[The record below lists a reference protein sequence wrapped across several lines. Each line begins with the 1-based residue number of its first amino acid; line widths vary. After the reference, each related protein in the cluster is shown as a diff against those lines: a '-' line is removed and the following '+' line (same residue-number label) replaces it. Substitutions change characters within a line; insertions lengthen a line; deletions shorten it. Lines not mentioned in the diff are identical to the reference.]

1 MTSGTAHTLYNL
13 GYQTVD
19 LVLSAD
25 GIYVDNRPMNQTKL
39 VVHKG
44 LNNQLNFHVRNRDRV
59 KPNLST
65 KTLYATVINPNTS
78 KRVIFKPLTLVGGGT
93 TGEARLDLN
102 LGDIQD
108 LIPGLYQIAIS
119 ESADSGA
126 TQTPLYANQNDRIV
140 TDLEV
145 KSSLE
150 YDPSPTQTA
159 AVFTRTA
166 SLGVDG
172 VDSFATSSLYG
183 NQDKNFRH
191 SRHTIAL
198 YMTNFVG
205 SVKIQGSAL
214 ESAPTQDS
222 DWYDINSQGDIG
234 NPAIPYVTATSG
246 VDPFNFTVN
255 TNWIRVT
262 FDQTS
267 GTLDQVLLRN

>member
-59 KPNLST
+59 KQNLSA
-65 KTLYATVINPNTS
+65 KTLYATIINPNTS
-78 KRVIFKPLTLVGGGT
+78 MRVIFKPLTLVSGGT
-93 TGEARLDLN
+93 TGEARLDLDT
-102 LGDIQD
+102 GDIQD
-108 LIPGLYQIAIS
+108 LAPGLYQISIS
-119 ESADSGA
+119 ESADSGL
-126 TQTPLYANQNDRIV
+126 TQSPLYANQNDRIM

-145 KSSLE
+145 MSSLE
-150 YDPSPTQTA
+150 YDPSPTQSVTN
-159 AVFTRTA
+159 FIRTG
-166 SLGVDG
+166 SVGIDG

-191 SRHTIAL
+191 SRHTLAL

-205 SVKIQGSAL
+205 TVRVQGSAL
-214 ESAPTQDS
+214 ASAPSLDS
-222 DWYDINSQGDIG
+222 DWYDINVQGDIG
-234 NPAIPYVTATSG
+234 SPAIPYATATSG
-246 VDPFNFTVN
+246 VDPFNFTIN
-255 TNWIRVT
+255 TNWIRII

>member
-1 MTSGTAHTLYNL
+1 
-13 GYQTVD
+13 
-19 LVLSAD
+19 
-25 GIYVDNRPMNQTKL
+25 
-39 VVHKG
+39 
-44 LNNQLNFHVRNRDRV
+44 
-59 KPNLST
+59 
-65 KTLYATVINPNTS
+65 
-78 KRVIFKPLTLVGGGT
+78 
-93 TGEARLDLN
+93 
-102 LGDIQD
+102 
-108 LIPGLYQIAIS
+108 
-119 ESADSGA
+119 
-126 TQTPLYANQNDRIV
+126 LYANQNDRIV